1 VVPQPQKLD
10 NGQQRVKPTCS
21 NKKETKEKTNE
32 SNVRPTKK
40 KERRYKMARWKVAF
54 DELSLE
60 KRIGKGNFGEVW
72 VGKYLGLD
80 VAIKRLFFTDDE
92 FMQKYIEREMDTL
105 TYVLSP
111 PPKSRKQ
118 FE

>member
-1 VVPQPQKLD
+1 
-10 NGQQRVKPTCS
+10 
-21 NKKETKEKTNE
+21 
-32 SNVRPTKK
+32 
-40 KERRYKMARWKVAF
+40 MARWKVAF

-105 TYVLSP
+105 TYVFSHPHITISSIPPPNISFFFFAHPPPQFISLHELSP
-111 PPKSRKQ
+111 PIRAAATRECMMMALLESILH
-118 FE
+118 